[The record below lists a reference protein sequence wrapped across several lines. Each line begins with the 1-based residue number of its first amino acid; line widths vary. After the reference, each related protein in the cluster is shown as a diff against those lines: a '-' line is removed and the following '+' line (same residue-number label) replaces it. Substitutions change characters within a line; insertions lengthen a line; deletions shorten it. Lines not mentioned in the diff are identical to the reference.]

1 MMMMMVMMMVVM
13 MIMIVVGDDGGDDDG
28 GDDDGGDDDG
38 GDGDGNSDND
48 NDKKTVHST
57 HILPVI
63 AKQQL
68 LDYIIL
74 FVHHSYL
81 QTIHTSL
88 HPHQRICTILKK
100 KRHNISVAIHAS
112 NM

>member
-1 MMMMMVMMMVVM
+1 

-28 GDDDGGDDDG
+28 DDDG
-38 GDGDGNSDND
+38 GDGNSDND

>member
-1 MMMMMVMMMVVM
+1 

-38 GDGDGNSDND
+38 GDDGDGNSE

-100 KRHNISVAIHAS
+100 KRYNISVAIHAS